1 MESLVIFGVVNGE
14 VTTVVDP
21 VVRETARKNSTNGVQ
36 MNNNNNNNNNKYL
49 IFILRIF
56 NKNNQTCITN
66 ITINTKIRTYLK
78 SLWNSK

>member
-36 MNNNNNNNNNKYL
+36 MNNNNNNNNKYL

-66 ITINTKIRTYLK
+66 ITINTKIRTYLQ

>member
-36 MNNNNNNNNNKYL
+36 MNNNNNNKYL

-66 ITINTKIRTYLK
+66 ITINTKIRTYLQ

>member
-1 MESLVIFGVVNGE
+1 MEGLVIFGVVNGE

-36 MNNNNNNNNNKYL
+36 MNNNNNNKYL

-66 ITINTKIRTYLK
+66 ITINTKIRTYLQ

>member
-36 MNNNNNNNNNKYL
+36 MNNNNNNKYL

-66 ITINTKIRTYLK
+66 ITINTKIRTYLQ
-78 SLWNSK
+78 SL

>member
-36 MNNNNNNNNNKYL
+36 MNNNNNNNNKYL

>member
-1 MESLVIFGVVNGE
+1 MESLVIFDVVNGE

-36 MNNNNNNNNNKYL
+36 MNNNNNNKYL